1 MGEKCQKTQD
11 EQSKI
16 ENRFRGMAYEN
27 NLTIDNSTF
36 AFVPLSHPAFNFSN
50 MMTKL
55 NTACP

>member
-36 AFVPLSHPAFNFSN
+36 AFVQLSHPAFNFSN
-50 MMTKL
+50 MMTK
-55 NTACP
+55 